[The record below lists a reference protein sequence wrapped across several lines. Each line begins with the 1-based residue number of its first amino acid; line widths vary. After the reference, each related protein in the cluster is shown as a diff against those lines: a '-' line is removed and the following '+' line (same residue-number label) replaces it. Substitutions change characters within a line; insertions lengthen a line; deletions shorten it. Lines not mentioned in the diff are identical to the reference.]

1 MDSFFG
7 IGLPELILIL
17 VLAGVMLGPHRIRQV
32 ARTLGQTIGRI
43 QLETRRLTRQ
53 LNAELDALDSEEVK
67 ATLQEVKELRQE
79 LQTLRRQAGAVPR
92 SIPQALGNASKALQR
107 EGEQVLHEADS
118 GEPDAEK
125 APPLPTPVDVP
136 GDPE

>member
-32 ARTLGQTIGRI
+32 ARILGQTIGRI

-79 LQTLRRQAGAVPR
+79 LQTLRRQADAVPR

-107 EGEQVLHEADS
+107 EGEQALRED
-118 GEPDAEK
+118 GLEEPDSEK